1 MHSNLYFYD
10 YALVFQF
17 TIPYIQNQILLLQN
31 PLAAAAAAATKLS
44 QLCPTLCDPRDGSP
58 HEPLGKNIK
67 TSRAPG
73 YFFFFYYINEFV
85 NYLHPVDL
93 QRSGWIN
100 FIKEWDK
107 EGKEETA

>member
-1 MHSNLYFYD
+1 MPFSD
-10 YALVFQF
+10 
-17 TIPYIQNQILLLQN
+17 
-31 PLAAAAAAATKLS
+31 LS
-44 QLCPTLCDPRDGSP
+44 SEHAQLRGGGKCVNESSY
-58 HEPLGKNIK
+58 EPLGKNIK